1 VTKARPPL
9 SIEQAVIDVILAI
22 GINEASEVTGRV
34 KAYLGDA
41 SDPDKRLLLTCRDAV
56 ALDAAHDRLV
66 GGRPIH
72 DMMGLMIDDTGNG
85 ATSCERQLMDATI
98 DAFRESSEAHA
109 ALLEAS
115 LPNAS
120 PAKRKK
126 AMRELVQAFSAK
138 RRIMPILQKM
148 LQLGGQPP

>member
-1 VTKARPPL
+1 MTKARPPL
-9 SIEQAVIDVILAI
+9 SIEQAVVDVILAI
-22 GINEASEVTGRV
+22 GMDTASDVTGRA
-34 KAYLGDA
+34 KAYLSDA

-56 ALDAAHDRLV
+56 SLDAAHDRLI

-72 DMMGLMIDDTGNG
+72 DVMALMIDDAGDG
-85 ATSCERQLMDATI
+85 ALSCERQLMDAAI

-109 ALLEAS
+109 AVLEAS

-120 PAKRKK
+120 LTTRRK

-148 LQLGGQPP
+148 LQQGGQPP

>member
-1 VTKARPPL
+1 MTTACEPL
-9 SIEQAVIDVILAI
+9 SIEQTLRDVVEALSIERAVEI
-22 GINEASEVTGRV
+22 TGRSPQ
-34 KAYLGDA
+34 YLRA
-41 SDPDKRLLLTCRDAV
+41 LSHPEKREQLTCRDAV
-56 ALDAAHDRLV
+56 LLDAAHDSIV

-72 DMMGLMIDDTGNG
+72 DMMALMIDDSGSGTL
-85 ATSCERQLMDATI
+85 SCERQLMDATI

-120 PAKRKK
+120 PAKRRK
-126 AMRELVQAFSAK
+126 AMRELLQAFSAK

-148 LQLGGQPP
+148 MQPPGQSP

>member
-1 VTKARPPL
+1 M
-9 SIEQAVIDVILAI
+9 ILAI
-22 GINEASEVTGRV
+22 GINQASEVTGRA
-34 KAYLGDA
+34 KAYLSDA

-56 ALDAAHDRLV
+56 ALDAAHDRLI

-148 LQLGGQPP
+148 LQQGGQPP